1 MTHKTHVQSI
11 RRQWYLQHNQ
21 ILTAPAQLSTFTA
34 ILAAQFKFILKNKHI
49 YVFLLILGISSHS
62 RDFHSHRDVTITG
75 EGLRI
80 LTCARHLW
88 PLSSEGFLAC
98 NTYKLQHGVSV
109 ISGHIH
115 VLPSV
120 WQVELSLPVLTT

>member
-1 MTHKTHVQSI
+1 MYNQLEDNGICSI
-11 RRQWYLQHNQ
+11 IRYLLLPLNC
-21 ILTAPAQLSTFTA
+21 PLSLPFWLPSSNLFLK
-34 ILAAQFKFILKNKHI
+34 INIFIF
-49 YVFLLILGISSHS
+49 FLLVLGISSHS
-62 RDFHSHRDVTITG
+62 RDFHSHRDVTVTG
-75 EGLRI
+75 EGLQI

-88 PLSSEGFLAC
+88 PLSSEGSLAC